1 MTEERRF
8 LAVMIGGKSDE
19 DIVDFVKTLGGLE
32 PVIDL
37 VFALMPQE
45 LDQSKAK
52 DCVLGWEIS
61 EGDQTIHYRTEI
73 KNGELIADKKPADD
87 ATATIVVTLPEF
99 LRIIIEEVDA
109 PKEYVLGKLKVR
121 GDLVLAYQVPLMFP
135 FKEKEAAAAAR
146 AAGGS

>member
-19 DIVDFVKTLGGLE
+19 EIVEFVTTLGGLE

-45 LDQSKAK
+45 LDRSKAK

-61 EGDQTIHYRTEI
+61 EGGETISYRTEI
-73 KNGELIADKKPADD
+73 RDGELTAEKGPADD
-87 ATATIVVTLPEF
+87 AVATIVVDLPEF
-99 LRIIIEEVDA
+99 LRIIIEEVEA

-121 GDLVLAYQVPLMFP
+121 GDLVLAYSVPAMFP
-135 FKEKEAAAAAR
+135 FKEKASAQ
-146 AAGGS
+146 AAG